1 MNDAPN
7 VAKTKLGR
15 IGRAKDA
22 SRRLAWGLLAVAAG
36 LAVLVGAALV
46 DYWLVLSGPWR
57 GLGFLVLV
65 VLVCAA
71 ATGWV
76 RLRRRPTHLKE
87 AALDFE
93 ARRPE
98 AGCVVSTAAE
108 YLSGE
113 RQITRE
119 YEPELVAAL
128 ERQAVKH
135 LNLTCVSYA
144 RKMLSPAGLLAGAGL
159 ALLLFALLAPSAAT
173 ALKRTVA
180 PWSKTAYTQ
189 VEVQPGNVEIPIGKD
204 LAITNAFT
212 GRAPQNPALHWRDAV
227 HPAWQAVALKPVT
240 NGIYFHLFTNLQHST
255 AYQVTG
261 GDAVSPPYQVAV
273 YVPPSI
279 QELRLRVQYPDY
291 TRVPP
296 FEAPS
301 PEEVK
306 VLRASE
312 LNFQVTTSTNT
323 AKARLRFSALPA
335 LELTPGPGHQWTG
348 RLQAAKDTDYWIEL
362 ADAQGHPGGN
372 EQPYH
377 LKVAPDQPP
386 KVEIIEPGQDLRAEA
401 TNTIPLK
408 LSASDDFGVTQ
419 IKLVYHKLGG
429 PEQAVACAQTNRE
442 NGELIAQAALD
453 LSKLKLREY
462 EVVAYHA
469 EALDNNTLDGP
480 GKGASPV
487 YFVEI
492 TSEEGRTNKSQ
503 GNSPKVN
510 LLAIQKQ
517 IIADTAALAAN
528 APAEKFHDLSERQK
542 EAGEFAKLYA
552 DALNQAGPDAGAAA
566 GTLMEQAMQEMKSAE
581 SALAQRNRS
590 EAIPPEEKALANLYQ
605 VIKLKPELENL
616 PTQPPPES
624 EQNPPTN
631 EVVNVVLEAIKK
643 QAKEQP
649 SNEEI
654 AQALEEAK
662 RLSQSQAGVNQAVER
677 PGQSN
682 AEANAEA
689 KANGQEKSSADKAGA
704 GEKESESKKG
714 QAGANGQAN
723 ADAQALAQMEEQLSR
738 EAAALAEK
746 LAKLEGKDAR
756 LGHNAGQSMGQAAAQ
771 MAAAARALRQ
781 GNASQ
786 AGTSGAQGRM
796 QVDKV
801 VALLQRLL
809 KDQPNLSDVA
819 AEDFPKEYEALIS
832 EYLKKLSYEE

>member
-1 MNDAPN
+1 
-7 VAKTKLGR
+7 
-15 IGRAKDA
+15 
-22 SRRLAWGLLAVAAG
+22 
-36 LAVLVGAALV
+36 
-46 DYWLVLSGPWR
+46 
-57 GLGFLVLV
+57 
-65 VLVCAA
+65 
-71 ATGWV
+71 
-76 RLRRRPTHLKE
+76 
-87 AALDFE
+87 
-93 ARRPE
+93 
-98 AGCVVSTAAE
+98 
-108 YLSGE
+108 
-113 RQITRE
+113 
-119 YEPELVAAL
+119 
-128 ERQAVKH
+128 
-135 LNLTCVSYA
+135 
-144 RKMLSPAGLLAGAGL
+144 
-159 ALLLFALLAPSAAT
+159 LAPSAAT

-180 PWSKTAYTQ
+180 PWSKAAYTQ

-227 HPAWQAVALKPVT
+227 HPAWQAVALRPVT

-255 AYQVTG
+255 TYRITG
-261 GDAVSPPYQVAV
+261 GDAVSPAYQVTV

-296 FEAPS
+296 FDAPS

-323 AKARLRFSALPA
+323 TKARLRFSALPT

-348 RLQAAKDTDYWIEL
+348 QLKAAKDTDYWIEL

-377 LKVAPDQPP
+377 LKVVPDAAP
-386 KVEIIEPGQDLRAEA
+386 KVEIIEPGQDMRAEA

-419 IKLVYHKLGG
+419 MKLVYHKLGS
-429 PEQAVACAQTNRE
+429 PEQAVACTQTNRE
-442 NGELIAQAALD
+442 NGELIARAALD
-453 LSKLKLREY
+453 LSKLELREY

-492 TSEEGRTNKSQ
+492 TNEEGLTNKSQ

-510 LLAIQKQ
+510 LLAIQKH

-528 APAEKFHDLSERQK
+528 ASAEKFKDLSERQK

-552 DALNQAGPDAGAAA
+552 DALNQAGPAAGA

-590 EAIPPEEKALANLYQ
+590 EAIPPEEKALASLYQ

-624 EQNPPTN
+624 QEKPPTN

-662 RLSQSQAGVNQAVER
+662 RLSQSQAGVNQAIER

-682 AEANAEA
+682 SNANAEV
-689 KANGQEKSSADKAGA
+689 KANGQEKSPAGGQGA

-714 QAGANGQAN
+714 QAGANGA
-723 ADAQALAQMEEQLSR
+723 ASAEAQALAQMEEQLSR
-738 EAAALAEK
+738 EAAALAET